1 MGDRSGSHLIM
12 VFSLLPNSGAISRE
26 HAASLHSILALSML
40 MTESANEEQIL
51 HFATT
56 SLASLAPSCEL
67 AGVYCTE
74 TYSWKLGSR
83 RLEHDPLLRSTLER
97 QMKSL
102 GQGGGSL
109 TVATA
114 GWAFAFSLRSIHEGV
129 GFLVVLADVDPNPE
143 EQFLLRVLAQQTGVA
158 LTNARM
164 VKRSQDTA
172 AELAASNDALG
183 RSLADLHRT
192 MEIHARLDEVASSG
206 RGRQA
211 LAQTLH
217 DLTGFA
223 VAIEDRYG
231 NLRAWA
237 PGEVPESYPKPEPS
251 AREQLLKELAADGRP
266 RRHGDQ
272 LVALASPRAD
282 VVGTLALIDPE
293 KKAGKFELVAVE
305 HAATVLAMEL
315 ARLASTAEAE
325 LRVRRD
331 LVEELLAGTD
341 DNEAVVQRAQ
351 ALGLD
356 LERPHRVVIVH
367 GQGRSHTE
375 DHLLH
380 IVKRVARDVGAGQL
394 LVGRGKT
401 VILLTG
407 AELSWETFRQALL
420 SELGGGRCRVAVG
433 SPCQCPADFPR
444 SHREAQLAA
453 TLQSNGAAPDVLT
466 WESLGIYGILSSL
479 DDFTS
484 VERFVQAQLG
494 PLMDYDAQ
502 KNSNLVETL
511 FHYLES
517 GGNYAATSEA
527 LIVHRSTLKYRL
539 QRIREIG
546 QCDLSDPGTRFNL
559 QLATRAWQILK
570 GLGRLS

>member
-1 MGDRSGSHLIM
+1 M
-12 VFSLLPNSGAISRE
+12 VFSLLPSSGAISRE

-56 SLASLAPSCEL
+56 SLASLAPNCEL
-67 AGVYCTE
+67 AGVYCSE
-74 TYSWKLGSR
+74 SHGWKLGSR
-83 RLEHDPLLRSTLER
+83 RLEQDRTLRSGLER
-97 QMKSL
+97 QLTTL

-109 TVATA
+109 TVPAA
-114 GWAFAFSLRSIHEGV
+114 AWGFAFSLRSIHECV
-129 GFLVVLADVDPNPE
+129 GFLVVLAEADPSPE

-164 VKRSQDTA
+164 VKRSRDTA
-172 AELAASNDALG
+172 AELASSNEALG
-183 RSLADLHRT
+183 RSLSDLHRT

-237 PGEVPESYPKPEPS
+237 PGELPESHPKPETSP
-251 AREQLLKELAADGRP
+251 REHLLKELASDGRP
-266 RRHGDQ
+266 RRNGDR

-282 VVGTLALIDPE
+282 VVGLLALLDPD
-293 KKAGKFELVAVE
+293 KKAGKFELVALE

-341 DNEAVVQRAQ
+341 DDEAVVQRAQ

-367 GQGRSHTE
+367 GQGRTQS
-375 DHLLH
+375 DDQFLH
-380 IVKRVARDVGAGQL
+380 IVKRVARDVGAGPL
-394 LVGRGKT
+394 LVGRGKA
-401 VILLTG
+401 VILLAG
-407 AELSWETFRQALL
+407 AELPWEAFREALL
-420 SELGGGRCRVAVG
+420 TELGGTRCRVAVG
-433 SPCQCPADFPR
+433 SPCQRPTEFPR

-453 TLQSNGAAPDVLT
+453 TLQNNGAAPEVLT
-466 WESLGIYGILSSL
+466 WESLGIYGILSNV
-479 DDFTS
+479 DDFTG

-494 PLMDYDAQ
+494 SLLEYDAQ

-517 GGNYAATSEA
+517 GGNYAGASGA

-546 QCDLSDPGTRFNL
+546 ECDLSDPGTRFNL

-570 GLGRLS
+570 GLGRLG

>member
-1 MGDRSGSHLIM
+1 M
-12 VFSLLPNSGAISRE
+12 VFSLLPTSGAISRE

-56 SLASLAPSCEL
+56 SLTSLAPNCEL
-67 AGVYCTE
+67 AGVYCSE
-74 TYSWKLGSR
+74 TQAWKLGSR
-83 RLEHDPLLRSTLER
+83 RLDHDRMLRSTLER
-97 QMKSL
+97 QL
-102 GQGGGSL
+102 GTLGPGGGSL
-109 TVATA
+109 TVAAA
-114 GWAFAFSLRSIHEGV
+114 GWGFAFALRSIHEGV
-129 GFLVVLADVDPNPE
+129 GFLVVLADAEPSPE

-164 VKRSQDTA
+164 VKRSRDSA
-172 AELAASNDALG
+172 AELSASNEALG

-217 DLTGFA
+217 DVTGFA

-237 PGEVPESYPKPEPS
+237 PGEMPEPYPKPEPS
-251 AREQLLKELAADGRP
+251 AREHLLKDLASDGRP
-266 RRHGDQ
+266 RRHGDR

-282 VVGTLALIDPE
+282 VVGILALVDPE

-315 ARLASTAEAE
+315 ARVASTAEAE

-341 DNEAVVQRAQ
+341 DDEAVVQRAQ

-356 LERPHRVVIVH
+356 LERPHRVVIVN
-367 GQGRSHTE
+367 GQGRSHS
-375 DHLLH
+375 DDQFLH
-380 IVKRVARDVGAGQL
+380 IVKRVARDVGAGSL
-394 LVGRGKT
+394 LVGRGKA
-401 VILLTG
+401 VILLAG
-407 AELSWETFRQALL
+407 AELNWESFRDTLL
-420 SELGGGRCRVAVG
+420 TELGGGRCRVAVG
-433 SPCQCPADFPR
+433 SQCQRPSDFPR
-444 SHREAQLAA
+444 SHREAQLTA
-453 TLQSNGAAPDVLT
+453 TLQNNGAAPEVLT
-466 WESLGIYGILSSL
+466 WESLGIYGILSNV
-479 DDFTS
+479 DDFTG
-484 VERFVQAQLG
+484 VERFVRAQLG
-494 PLMDYDAQ
+494 TLLDYDAQ

-517 GGNYAATSEA
+517 GGNYAGASGA

>member
-1 MGDRSGSHLIM
+1 M

-67 AGVYCTE
+67 AGVYGSE
-74 TYSWKLGSR
+74 TQSWRLGSR
-83 RLEHDPLLRSTLER
+83 RLEHDKHLRSALER
-97 QMKSL
+97 QVATM
-102 GQGGGSL
+102 GQGGGTLSL
-109 TVATA
+109 AAA
-114 GWAFAFSLRSIHEGV
+114 GWGFAFSLRSIHECV
-129 GFLVVLADVDPNPE
+129 GFLVVLAEVEPSPE

-164 VKRSQDTA
+164 VKRSRDSE
-172 AELAASNDALG
+172 AELASSNEALG

-206 RGRQA
+206 RDRQA

-237 PGEVPESYPKPEPS
+237 PGDVPESYPKPEAS
-251 AREQLLKELAADGRP
+251 AREQHLKELASDGRP
-266 RRHGDQ
+266 RKYGDR
-272 LVALASPRAD
+272 LEALASPRAD
-282 VVGTLALIDPE
+282 VIGILALIDPE
-293 KKAGKFELVAVE
+293 NKASKFELVAVE

-341 DNEAVVQRAQ
+341 DDEAILQRAQ
-351 ALGLD
+351 ALDLD

-367 GQGRSHTE
+367 GQGRSHS
-375 DHLLH
+375 DDQFLH
-380 IVKRVARDVGAGQL
+380 VVKRVARDVGAGSL
-394 LVGRGKT
+394 LVGRGKS
-401 VILLTG
+401 VILLAG
-407 AELSWETFRQALL
+407 AELRWEAFREALL
-420 SELGGGRCRVAVG
+420 PEMGGGRCLVAVG
-433 SPCQCPADFPR
+433 SPCQGPSEFPR

-453 TLQSNGAAPDVLT
+453 TLQNNGAAPDVLT
-466 WESLGIYGILSSL
+466 WETLGIYGILSNV
-479 DDFTS
+479 DDFTA
-484 VERFVQAQLG
+484 VERFVQAQLA
-494 PLMDYDAQ
+494 PLLEYDAQ
-502 KNSNLVETL
+502 RNSNLVETL

-517 GGNYAATSEA
+517 GGNYAATSGA

-546 QCDLSDPGTRFNL
+546 ACDLSDPGTRFNL

-570 GLGRLS
+570 GLGRLG

>member
-1 MGDRSGSHLIM
+1 M

-56 SLASLAPSCEL
+56 SLPSLAPSCEL
-67 AGVYCTE
+67 AGVYCSE
-74 TYSWKLGSR
+74 TAAWKLGSK
-83 RLEHDPLLRSTLER
+83 RLEHDRQLRSGLER
-97 QMKSL
+97 QVSTL
-102 GQGGGSL
+102 GQAGGTL
-109 TVATA
+109 TVPGA
-114 GWAFAFSLRSIHEGV
+114 GWAFAFSLRSIHECV
-129 GFLVVLADVDPNPE
+129 GFIVVLAETDPAAE

-164 VKRSQDTA
+164 VKRSRDTA
-172 AELAASNDALG
+172 AELASINGALG
-183 RSLADLHRT
+183 QSLADLHRT
-192 MEIHARLDEVASSG
+192 MEIHARLDEVAGSG

-217 DLTGFA
+217 ELTGFS

-237 PGEVPESYPKPEPS
+237 PGEVPDTYPKAEPS
-251 AREQLLKELAADGRP
+251 TREHLVRELISEGRP
-266 RRHGDQ
+266 RRHGDR
-272 LVALASPRAD
+272 LVAVASPRAD
-282 VVGTLALIDPE
+282 VVGILALLDPD
-293 KKAGKFELVAVE
+293 KKAGKFELVALE

-331 LVEELLAGTD
+331 LVEELLAGSD
-341 DNEAVVQRAQ
+341 DEESVLQRAQ

-356 LERPHRVVIVH
+356 LERPHRVAVIH
-367 GQGRSHTE
+367 GQVRSQS
-375 DHLLH
+375 DDQFLH
-380 IVKRVARDVGAGQL
+380 VVKRVARDAGAGSL
-394 LVGRGKT
+394 LVSRGKS
-401 VILLTG
+401 VILLTS
-407 AELSWETFRQALL
+407 AELEWDGFRDALM

-433 SPCQCPADFPR
+433 SPCHRPADFPR

-453 TLQSNGAAPDVLT
+453 TLQNNGAAPEVLT
-466 WESLGIYGILSSL
+466 WESLGIYGILSNI
-479 DDFTS
+479 DDMTG
-484 VERFVQAQLG
+484 VERFVQGQIGAL
-494 PLMDYDAQ
+494 LEYDAQ

-517 GGNYAATSEA
+517 GGNYAGASDA

-570 GLGRLS
+570 GLGRLG

>member
-1 MGDRSGSHLIM
+1 MVRTGRALKM
-12 VFSLLPNSGAISRE
+12 VFSLLPNAAAISRE

-56 SLASLAPSCEL
+56 SLPSLAPSCEL
-67 AGVYCTE
+67 AGVYCSE
-74 TYSWKLGSR
+74 TSAWKLGSR
-83 RLEHDPLLRSTLER
+83 RLEQDRALRAALER
-97 QMKSL
+97 QVATL
-102 GQGGGSL
+102 GQAGGTL
-109 TVATA
+109 TAPGT
-114 GWAFAFSLRSIHEGV
+114 GWAFGFALRSIHECV
-129 GFLVVLADVDPNPE
+129 GFIVVVAETDPTPE

-164 VKRSQDTA
+164 VKRSRDTA
-172 AELAASNDALG
+172 AELASINDALG
-183 RSLADLHRT
+183 QSLADLHRT
-192 MEIHARLDEVASSG
+192 MDIHARLDEVASSG

-211 LAQTLH
+211 LAQVLH
-217 DLTGFA
+217 ELTGFS

-237 PGEVPESYPKPEPS
+237 PGKAPDPYPKAEPP
-251 AREQLLKELAADGRP
+251 AREQLLRELSAGGRSQ
-266 RRHGDQ
+266 RHGDR
-272 LVALASPRAD
+272 LIALASPRAD
-282 VVGTLALIDPE
+282 VVGILALLDPDS
-293 KKAGKFELVAVE
+293 KAGKFELVALE

-315 ARLASTAEAE
+315 ARLASSAEAE

-331 LVEELLAGTD
+331 LVEELLAGA
-341 DNEAVVQRAQ
+341 DNDESVVQRAQ

-356 LERPHRVVIVH
+356 LERPHRVVIIH
-367 GQGRSHTE
+367 GQGRSQGD

-380 IVKRVARDVGAGQL
+380 VVKLVARDIGAGSL
-394 LVGRGKT
+394 LVGRGKS

-407 AELSWETFRQALL
+407 AELDWQAFRESLVA
-420 SELGGGRCRVAVG
+420 ELGGGRCRVAVG
-433 SPCQCPADFPR
+433 SPCQRPSEFPR

-453 TLQSNGAAPDVLT
+453 TLQNNGAAPEVLT
-466 WESLGIYGILSSL
+466 WESLGIYGILSNIEDL
-479 DDFTS
+479 TG
-484 VERFVQAQLG
+484 VERFVQSQLG
-494 PLMDYDAQ
+494 PLLEYDAQ

-517 GGNYAATSEA
+517 GGNYAGASEA

-546 QCDLSDPGTRFNL
+546 RCDLSDPGTRFNL

-570 GLGRLS
+570 CLGRLA

>member
-1 MGDRSGSHLIM
+1 M
-12 VFSLLPNSGAISRE
+12 VFSLLPSSGAISRE

-56 SLASLAPSCEL
+56 SLASLAPNCEL
-67 AGVYCTE
+67 AGVYCSE
-74 TYSWKLGSR
+74 SHGWKLGSR
-83 RLEHDPLLRSTLER
+83 RLEHDRPLRSGLER
-97 QMKSL
+97 QL
-102 GQGGGSL
+102 TTVGQGGGSL
-109 TVATA
+109 TVPAA
-114 GWAFAFSLRSIHEGV
+114 SWGFAFSLRSIHECV
-129 GFLVVLADVDPNPE
+129 GFLVVLAEVDPSPE

-164 VKRSQDTA
+164 VKRGRDTT
-172 AELAASNDALG
+172 AELASSNEALG

-217 DLTGFA
+217 DVTGFA
-223 VAIEDRYG
+223 VAVEDRYG

-237 PGEVPESYPKPEPS
+237 PGELPESYPKPEAA
-251 AREQLLKELAADGRP
+251 AREHLLKDLASDGRA
-266 RRHGDQ
+266 RRHGDR

-282 VVGTLALIDPE
+282 VVGTLALIDPD
-293 KKAGKFELVAVE
+293 KKAGKFELVALE

-341 DNEAVVQRAQ
+341 DAEAVVQRAQ

-367 GQGRSHTE
+367 GQGRSQS
-375 DHLLH
+375 DDQVLH
-380 IVKRVARDVGAGQL
+380 IVKRVARDVGAGPL
-394 LVGRGKT
+394 LVGRGKA
-401 VILLTG
+401 VILLAA
-407 AELSWETFRQALL
+407 AELPWEAFREALL
-420 SELGGGRCRVAVG
+420 TELGGGRCRVAVG
-433 SPCQCPADFPR
+433 SPCERPTEFPR

-453 TLQSNGAAPDVLT
+453 TLQNNGAAPDVLT
-466 WESLGIYGILSSL
+466 WESLGIYGILSNV
-479 DDFTS
+479 DDLTG

-494 PLMDYDAQ
+494 ALLDYDAQ
-502 KNSNLVETL
+502 KHSNLVETL
-511 FHYLES
+511 FQYLES
-517 GGNYAATSEA
+517 GGNYAGASGA

-546 QCDLSDPGTRFNL
+546 GCDLSDPGTRFNL

-570 GLGRLS
+570 GLGRLG

>member
-1 MGDRSGSHLIM
+1 M
-12 VFSLLPNSGAISRE
+12 VFSLLPASGPISRE

-40 MTESANEEQIL
+40 MTESANEEQIF

-56 SLASLAPSCEL
+56 SLTSLAPNCEL
-67 AGVYCTE
+67 VGVYCSE
-74 TYSWKLGSR
+74 SQAWKQGSR
-83 RLEHDPLLRSTLER
+83 RLDQDRALRSTLER
-97 QMKSL
+97 QLSPL
-102 GQGGGSL
+102 GQSGGSL
-109 TVATA
+109 TVEAA
-114 GWAFAFSLRSIHEGV
+114 GWGFAFALRSIHESV
-129 GFLVVLADVDPNPE
+129 GFLVVLADVDPSPE

-164 VKRSQDTA
+164 VKRSRDSA
-172 AELAASNDALG
+172 AELTASNEALG
-183 RSLADLHRT
+183 RSLSDLHRT
-192 MEIHARLDEVASSG
+192 MEIHARLDEVAGSG

-251 AREQLLKELAADGRP
+251 AREQLLKELAVEGRP
-266 RRHGDQ
+266 RRHGDR

-293 KKAGKFELVAVE
+293 KKAAKFELVAVE

-341 DNEAVVQRAQ
+341 DDEAIVQRAQ

-356 LERPHRVVIVH
+356 LERPHRVVIIH
-367 GQGRSHTE
+367 GQGRSHS
-375 DHLLH
+375 DDQILH
-380 IVKRVARDVGAGQL
+380 IVKRVARDVGAGPL
-394 LVGRGKT
+394 LVGRGKA
-401 VILLTG
+401 VILLSG
-407 AELSWETFRQALL
+407 AELNWESFREALL

-433 SPCQCPADFPR
+433 SQCRRPSDFPR

-453 TLQSNGAAPDVLT
+453 TLQNNGAAPDVLT
-466 WESLGIYGILSSL
+466 WESLGIYGNLSNV
-479 DDFTS
+479 DDFTG
-484 VERFVQAQLG
+484 VERFVRAQLG
-494 PLMDYDAQ
+494 ALLDYDAQ

-517 GGNYAATSEA
+517 GGNYAGASGA

-546 QCDLSDPGTRFNL
+546 ECDLSDPGTRFNL